1 MAHTGGA
8 GEDLAALQAQRQE
21 IDRQLEALK
30 ISSTAK
36 GENG

>member
-1 MAHTGGA
+1 
-8 GEDLAALQAQRQE
+8 LQACKRE

-30 ISSTAK
+30 LSDTAK